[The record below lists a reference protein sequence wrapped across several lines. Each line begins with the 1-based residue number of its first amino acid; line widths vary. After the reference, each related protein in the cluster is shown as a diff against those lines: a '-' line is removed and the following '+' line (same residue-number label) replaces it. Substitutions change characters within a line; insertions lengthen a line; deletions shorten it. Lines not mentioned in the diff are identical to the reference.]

1 MKFMEKF
8 SLFLKKIL
16 KNSNTIKKIDEGQ
29 SKINMHSEL
38 DIQET
43 LKPHVKEINKAKVE
57 TLICPGDGLGINNK
71 IES

>member
-1 MKFMEKF
+1 ME
-8 SLFLKKIL
+8 LQKK
-16 KNSNTIKKIDEGQ
+16 KKIDEGQ

-38 DIQET
+38 DIQGT